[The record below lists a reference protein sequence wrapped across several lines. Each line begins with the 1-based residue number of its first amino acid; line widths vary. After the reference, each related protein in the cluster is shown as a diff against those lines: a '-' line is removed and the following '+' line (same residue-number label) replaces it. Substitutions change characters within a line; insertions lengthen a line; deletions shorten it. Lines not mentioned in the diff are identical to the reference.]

1 VLKPACLPVEYAIDV
16 RTPAAYKQPVVLIET
31 SVFTRLVTKTLSDED
46 YGTLQQWLVDNPDAG
61 DLVRGGAG
69 MRKVRWALPSRGKSG
84 GIRVL
89 YYWRVSAEQIY
100 LLCSPKESGPI
111 LRPNRCESWPD
122 T

>member
-1 VLKPACLPVEYAIDV
+1 MI
-16 RTPAAYKQPVVLIET
+16 LIET

-69 MRKVRWALPSRGKSG
+69 MRKVRWALPGGGKSG

-100 LLCSPKESGPI
+100 LLFLFAKGERSDLTSEQVRELARYVRELK
-111 LRPNRCESWPD
+111 
-122 T
+122 